1 MAREVIS
8 GEEAFQDLTDK
19 NMDENADKD
28 VSSATTSSTEPNQ
41 LSQHIWDSLT
51 ATKATNT

>member
-19 NMDENADKD
+19 NMDENAEKD